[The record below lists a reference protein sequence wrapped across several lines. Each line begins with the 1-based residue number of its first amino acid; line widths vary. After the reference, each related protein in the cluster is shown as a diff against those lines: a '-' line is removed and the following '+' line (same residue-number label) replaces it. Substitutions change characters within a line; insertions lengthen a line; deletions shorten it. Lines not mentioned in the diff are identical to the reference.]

1 MIINKITVKN
11 FRNIE
16 YAEILPHESMNIIFG
31 QNAQGKTNIIEAI
44 WMFTGMKSFRGA
56 KQEELIK
63 INCPFAEIKI
73 DFFENGRNQTA
84 RIKYGE
90 KTEVYLNEVKKRS
103 ATELIGNLTAVI
115 FSPADLELVTAG
127 PSVRRKFI
135 DSAVC
140 QIYPGYSD
148 VLKNYIKALKQRNQ
162 ILKDL
167 RFHAELE
174 DLIEIYEG
182 ELAEYGAKIIKYRKR
197 YLELAKSSIEN
208 IYAGLSGGKESLEA
222 EYVSSAG
229 ETKEEFLVLLKK
241 LRYEDSLNFATSVGP
256 HRDNIEI
263 LINGLPARNYGSQG
277 QKRSA
282 ALTLKL
288 AEAEV
293 LKVKAGKQPV
303 ALLDDVMSELDTSR
317 QEYILNHIK
326 GWQVFITCCDPSNIK
341 NLPADLIF
349 EINGGKLIN

>member
-1 MIINKITVKN
+1 MIINKISVKN

-16 YAEILPHESMNIIFG
+16 TAEFSPHESMNIIFG
-31 QNAQGKTNIIEAI
+31 QNAQGKTSIIEAI
-44 WMFTGMKSFRGA
+44 WIFTGMKSFRGA
-56 KQEELIK
+56 KTEELIK
-63 INCPFAEIKI
+63 IGENAAEIKI
-73 DFFENGRNQTA
+73 DFIEGGRKQTA
-84 RIKYGE
+84 KIKYGE
-90 KTEVYLNEVKKRS
+90 KTEVYLNEVKKKS
-103 ATELIGNLTAVI
+103 ASELIGNLTAVI

-127 PSVRRKFI
+127 PAVRRKFI

-167 RFHAELE
+167 RFHPELE
-174 DLIEIYEG
+174 DLIEVYEC
-182 ELAEYGAKIIKYRKR
+182 ELANFGSKIIKYRKR
-197 YLELAKSSIEN
+197 YLELGCESITK
-208 IYAGLSGGKESLEA
+208 IYEGLSGGRESLRA
-222 EYVSSAG
+222 QYVPTAG
-229 ETKEEFLVLLKK
+229 ETAEEFLELLRKS
-241 LRYEDSLNFATSVGP
+241 RYEDSQTLATSVGP

-288 AEAEV
+288 AEAEI
-293 LKVKAGKQPV
+293 LKTKAGKQPV

-317 QEYILNHIK
+317 QDYILNHIK

-349 EINGGKLIN
+349 EVSGGKLI